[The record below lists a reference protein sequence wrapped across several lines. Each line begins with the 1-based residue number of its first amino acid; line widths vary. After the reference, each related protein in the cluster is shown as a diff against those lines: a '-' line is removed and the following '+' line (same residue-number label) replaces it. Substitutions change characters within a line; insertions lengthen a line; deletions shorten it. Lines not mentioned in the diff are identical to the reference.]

1 MSSGARSRPRV
12 VPRRRKPSVA
22 ARARPFWV
30 LAALALA
37 VLVALG
43 VWLAQAPFFRITR
56 VIVDVPLGSPVS
68 TAHVRN
74 AAAIAPQANLWLLQ
88 PGAIARRIEAIP
100 YVDRASV
107 HRAQFPAPFVE
118 LSITLRRPA
127 FCWQTGAAEVTLDA
141 GGRVL
146 QLGCAGPAIPRLIA
160 VAAPPAPGVAVAD
173 PSIVRLLAD
182 ADTLAGAGLSMRR
195 LYWDRWGGL
204 EGIDASGVILRLG
217 DDADLGVKAA
227 LVGPVR
233 AGVGAKRS
241 VRAIDLRAPGTPTVE
256 FR

>member
-12 VPRRRKPSVA
+12 LPRRRKPSVA
-22 ARARPFWV
+22 ARARPFWA

-37 VLVALG
+37 LLVAVG

-56 VIVDVPLGSPVS
+56 VIIDLPLGSPVS
-68 TAHVRN
+68 AAHVRA
-74 AAAIAPQANLWLLQ
+74 AAAIAPAANLWLLR
-88 PGAIARRIEAIP
+88 PGAIAARVEAIP

-107 HRAQFPAPFVE
+107 HRVQFPAPFVE
-118 LSITLRRPA
+118 LGITVRRPA
-127 FCWQTGAAEVTLDA
+127 FCWQSGSAEVTLDA
-141 GGRVL
+141 TGRVL

-160 VAAPPAPGVAVAD
+160 VGVPPAPGATVTDAG
-173 PSIVRLLAD
+173 IVRLLAD

-195 LYWDRWGGL
+195 LNWDRWGGL

-217 DDADLGVKAA
+217 DDADLGAKAA

-233 AGVGAKRS
+233 AGIGAKRS